1 VMFAVGRLR
10 EADAVLAKL
19 PTSGTVD
26 KQDGEATLLTA
37 EVALA
42 AGDGSKALA
51 VLREPV
57 TSAPA
62 EHLALLPA
70 FVKATLLEKQSELAR
85 TTLENIRTE
94 PTEADDRM
102 ALELARARLAAGL
115 DDQANADRHY
125 AAAMTLADEGGVPL
139 DRARIGSNYGR
150 YLIAHRQF
158 DRASAVVGDLS
169 AYADKDFDAAEVTVA
184 LYRALGDAALEAA
197 AVKRASA
204 IAGERK
210 LVEP

>member
-1 VMFAVGRLR
+1 MFAVGRLR

-37 EVALA
+37 EIALA
-42 AGDGSKALA
+42 ANDGSKALA

-85 TTLENIRTE
+85 TTLEIIRTE

-102 ALELARARLAAGL
+102 ALEFARARLAAGMGIRRTPT
-115 DDQANADRHY
+115 ATMR
-125 AAAMTLADEGGVPL
+125 P
-139 DRARIGSNYGR
+139 
-150 YLIAHRQF
+150 
-158 DRASAVVGDLS
+158 
-169 AYADKDFDAAEVTVA
+169 
-184 LYRALGDAALEAA
+184 
-197 AVKRASA
+197 
-204 IAGERK
+204 
-210 LVEP
+210 P